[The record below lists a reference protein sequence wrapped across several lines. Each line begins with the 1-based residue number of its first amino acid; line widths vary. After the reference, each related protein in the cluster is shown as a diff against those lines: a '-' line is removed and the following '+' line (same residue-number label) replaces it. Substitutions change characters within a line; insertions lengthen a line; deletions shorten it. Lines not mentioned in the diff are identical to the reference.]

1 MEVIEQKRPGWRGLK
16 QAQVWLRSLE
26 RYAFPRIGKRPV
38 AEVVSADVLQILAPI
53 WHVRMQ
59 NARTVR
65 LRISA
70 VLEWAVAMNLR
81 NGRTSS
87 AGRTERGGHRAAAPN
102 TRSEGTTTTIRGVRE
117 GPTHDDQRNPNR
129 LAHHH
134 RW

>member
-1 MEVIEQKRPGWRGLK
+1 MAEKHRLECMPTFSEAAVEVIEQKRPGWRGPK

-38 AEVVSADVLQILAPI
+38 AEVASADVLQILAPI

-59 NARTVR
+59 TARTVR

-81 NGRTSS
+81 NDNP
-87 AGRTERGGHRAAAPN
+87 AERVLP
-102 TRSEGTTTTIRGVRE
+102 VL
-117 GPTHDDQRNPNR
+117 GPDRKSVV
-129 LAHHH
+129 
-134 RW
+134 